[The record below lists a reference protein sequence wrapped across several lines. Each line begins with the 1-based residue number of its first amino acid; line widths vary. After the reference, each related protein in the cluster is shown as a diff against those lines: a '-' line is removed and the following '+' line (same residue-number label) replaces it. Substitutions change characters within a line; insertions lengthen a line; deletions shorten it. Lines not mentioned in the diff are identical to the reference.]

1 MFEILLILDL
11 DFAKGL
17 EEGGEEGSDLDLPGN
32 KFLLSYHFFL
42 KIYKNCLFFILTFLH
57 DYQ

>member
-32 KFLLSYHFFL
+32 KFLLSYHFF
-42 KIYKNCLFFILTFLH
+42 KRFIKTVYFLF
-57 DYQ
+57 